1 MIKSCLK
8 QIEPVD
14 DEIVELDIKI
24 KKGVLQNPEAS
35 GFWGMTDK
43 EQDYETQIAT
53 QPGAKIPMALKGR
66 KLSSRSLGHFVAGLH
81 SWVTSSHASK
91 SYKNQEVCTHDLL
104 LISRINM

>member
-35 GFWGMTDK
+35 GFWGMT
-43 EQDYETQIAT
+43 
-53 QPGAKIPMALKGR
+53 AKNKIMKLK
-66 KLSSRSLGHFVAGLH
+66 SPPSLGLRYQWH
-81 SWVTSSHASK
+81 
-91 SYKNQEVCTHDLL
+91 
-104 LISRINM
+104 

>member
-24 KKGVLQNPEAS
+24 KKGVLQKSEAS

-53 QPGAKIPMALKGR
+53 QPGAMIPMALIGQ
-66 KLSSRSLGHFVAGLH
+66 S
-81 SWVTSSHASK
+81 
-91 SYKNQEVCTHDLL
+91 
-104 LISRINM
+104 